1 MHLIHFREMIQ
12 SYSIYL
18 LDALQKKNF
27 NKLKNETRSK
37 EWKRDKEITNFE
49 LFRAEDDMA
58 S

>member
-1 MHLIHFREMIQ
+1 MIQ